1 MLPPSFLSA
10 EERNQASSQL
20 PRHRNE
26 LFGTQYHPSKYSR
39 DPQTITGT
47 LELSALLAGVVS
59 NSRHDRSSGEFL
71 TAAAAAGSENLPWD
85 LQLQSFS
92 HEAPAHARPST
103 ESPPYGV
110 ANCWTF
116 GQNKQTNKQN
126 QEKQNKK
133 VNKAKQTKQSL
144 HHQTTS
150 YFCELTVKTDHQD

>member
-20 PRHRNE
+20 PRHRHE
-26 LFGTQYHPSKYSR
+26 LFGTQYNPSKYSR

-71 TAAAAAGSENLPWD
+71 TAAAAAGSENLTWD

-110 ANCWTF
+110 ANC
-116 GQNKQTNKQN
+116 
-126 QEKQNKK
+126 
-133 VNKAKQTKQSL
+133 
-144 HHQTTS
+144 
-150 YFCELTVKTDHQD
+150 